1 VENLNNTDIQ
11 LLCDYRKKFLGVIEG
26 QSRSLDYTVVK
37 ELISGLLAQDIK
49 KADIAKGLTRLTKL
63 ICCYADTGS
72 LSRDGDVLPKAI
84 GGNGASSHSP
94 TEPEAGM
101 DSASSFHTVPSSSQ
115 QLASSYPIS
124 LFDQQPLDNVIE
136 ARTNTAKRRKVS
148 GHVAYQTREGLC
160 MIQEDNQ
167 STSTPRSEAS
177 LTNTHG
183 EHQALDVA
191 MAANVLQSLQHGNQ
205 GYIGVVAAELELGV
219 QLQPSPSTSSSTL
232 AQRDIAENGGTG
244 SASSDDHQVLGDGS
258 AGLDMRLRHLSTS
271 RPDRPEPDQQHFPN
285 HLGLL
290 PDGQVDEVHTGETTL
305 INPVSGVTAL
315 ESEQVPVADEL
326 FLSDFMQEY
335 REMM

>member
-72 LSRDGDVLPKAI
+72 LSRDG
-84 GGNGASSHSP
+84 
-94 TEPEAGM
+94 
-101 DSASSFHTVPSSSQ
+101 
-115 QLASSYPIS
+115 PIS